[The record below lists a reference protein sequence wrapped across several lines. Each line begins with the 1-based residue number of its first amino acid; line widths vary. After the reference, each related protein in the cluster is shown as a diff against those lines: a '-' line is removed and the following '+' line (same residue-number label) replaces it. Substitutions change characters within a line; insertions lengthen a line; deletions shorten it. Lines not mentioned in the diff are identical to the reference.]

1 MFGSAFG
8 SASDATVLRVGW
20 DASAVDSGVSNLNS
34 RLSAARS
41 EMRATGAQMG
51 GFGRST
57 EGLRKKQEG
66 LNKIYELQGQKVKDL
81 EGNYQ
86 RLVAEKGAD
95 SKAAIDA
102 SRHYNNALTEYA
114 KMESQLQDLTKEIA
128 FQESA
133 WGRMESG
140 LTGFSQ
146 STGRL
151 ADGFGNAGRK
161 MTMGLTLPIVG
172 IGTAVLKTGME
183 FEKSMSK
190 VQALS
195 GASAEEMAKMEAQAK
210 ELGESTVFSAS
221 QAAEA
226 QAFLAMAGWEVA
238 DIYDAMPGLLN
249 LAAAGQMELGRTA
262 DITSNIMQA
271 FAINANEAGRVSDV
285 LAEAASNSNTDIEML
300 GEAMEYAAPTA
311 NVFGW
316 SLEETTAALMSFGDA
331 GIQGGKAG
339 QAWSTSLQRLSK
351 PTRQM
356 RNLMEEL
363 NIQMFDSEGVMK
375 PLPELVGEI
384 EKATKGMTDEQQ
396 ANVITTLF
404 GNQAFKHWA
413 ILLEEGSEELAN
425 TTEQLENSEGAA
437 QNMADTMLDNA
448 YGSFVELKSA
458 AEGLAIQFSE
468 HMIPHFITLTDKATE
483 LVRWFGSLDKDT
495 QKYILTAAGIA
506 AVLGPAAIV
515 LSTTLRSVSYLSGG
529 LAKAVGAFGRYTTS
543 AKVAQSQTATF
554 GASAQLA
561 GTQVVAGTKNVG
573 RFGGA
578 LGKIGGIASL
588 AGLGMLAFGDDSQQ
602 GLGTA
607 LLFAPEIGKLGKGI
621 FDLGSKAVKGGG
633 KLIGFGKNA
642 STASKGIGTL
652 ARGVGTFG
660 SRAAALGGP
669 IGIGVAAITGLG
681 IAGYEVYEHYK
692 DKVMPTFDSFGDIV
706 MDNGEK
712 ISESTAKQLDAFKV
726 LSDEAMIEINKLSW
740 GSQEVT
746 DEMATNLTGKFSEMG
761 TMIKDELNKNYTQ
774 SQQDLEK
781 FLGQSE
787 VITAEHQAEIQKR
800 YEDHYN
806 ARVSHTEEMEGR
818 INDIV
823 QTAADENRSI
833 TDAER
838 AEINRIKDSMM
849 EANVRAVAEGS
860 VEQKAILEQ
869 LKADSSVIN
878 AEQAADTVKKSIEAR
893 DGAIKAAN
901 ERYDETV
908 QWAITQ
914 RDETGLIT
922 AEEADQIIREAGR
935 QRDESI
941 TAAED
946 AHIGVVREAQ
956 NQAKGHVDQVNWET
970 GEVLS
975 TWDNFV
981 NDLRGF
987 VNYVTGNINKV
998 LDFFGIPQI
1007 PKWEGSKSPSKTKS
1021 TERMPDLGPTPY
1033 ATGTSPI
1040 GHPEDGWATISERG
1054 PELVHDPKVGTFV
1067 SNNNGP
1073 EQVYLHKGSSV
1084 LPAHHTKSLL
1094 NRYGFGNKSGFML
1107 PAYEKGV
1114 GEDDLNWWDSLL
1126 QGPKALF
1133 DKVVGAFQPDWISN
1147 KKGMYM
1153 DIAKG
1158 TFGKIKEGAIKFFT
1172 DLIPTF
1178 DFGGGGFPNFPKP
1191 PFVMTSGFGP
1201 RKSPGGIGSSN
1212 HKGIDFAAPIGT
1224 SIPSQSTGK
1233 VSFAGWLGGYGNLV
1247 KISTGIYDLLYGHN
1261 SKNTVKRGQNVS
1273 VGQTIGLVGSTGNST
1288 GPHVHFEVRK
1298 NGTAVNPKTVAGELN
1313 GGIGGVSVGGNVT
1326 KWIAAAMKIAG
1337 VSGKDWLNGLSL
1349 IAQKESGG
1357 NPRAINDWDINARRG
1372 IPSKGLMQTIGP
1384 TFNAFKL
1391 PGMGDIYNPV
1401 HNAVASI
1408 RYIQTRY
1415 GGINNV
1421 PGIKS
1426 MRAGGRYV
1434 GYDQGGVSRK
1444 RQLAWLSERNHE
1456 EYVIPSQANEQS
1468 LSLFAELGE
1477 KLGVFN
1483 TIPSV
1488 DSIQPG
1494 DTRSYTGGLNLNF
1507 DAITSRLDSL
1517 MQNLKDVEVAPVI
1530 NLVVK
1535 LGEETIYKNID
1546 RKLGSRSYVDSVWEV

>member
-1 MFGSAFG
+1 MFGTFG

-20 DASAVDSGVSNLNS
+20 DASAVESGITNLNS
-34 RLSAARS
+34 RLSAAKS
-41 EMRATGAQMG
+41 EMNATAAQMG

-57 EGLRKKQEG
+57 EGLKKKQEG
-66 LNKIYELQGQKVKDL
+66 LNKMYELQGQKVKAL
-81 EGNYQ
+81 EDNYN
-86 RLVAEKGAD
+86 RLLETKDKESQAV
-95 SKAAIDA
+95 IDA
-102 SRHYNNALTEYA
+102 SKNYNNALAEYA
-114 KMESQLQDLTKEIA
+114 RMEKQLNKLGDEIA
-128 FQESA
+128 YQESA

-351 PTRQM
+351 PTAQM
-356 RNLMEEL
+356 RSLMEEL
-363 NIQMFDSEGVMK
+363 NIQMFNSEGVMK

-529 LAKAVGAFGRYTTS
+529 LAKAVGAFGRYTTG
-543 AKVAQSQTATF
+543 AKVAQSQTTKF

-633 KLIGFGKNA
+633 KLVGFGKNA

-660 SRAAALGGP
+660 SRAAALAGP

-681 IAGYEVYEHYK
+681 TAAYEVYEHYK
-692 DKVMPTFDSFGDIV
+692 DKVMPTFDTFGDVV
-706 MDNGEK
+706 MENGEK
-712 ISESTAKQLDAFKV
+712 ISESTAEQLDAFKT
-726 LSDEAMIEINKLSW
+726 LADEAMVEINKLSW
-740 GSQEVT
+740 GAQEVT
-746 DEMATNLTGKFSEMG
+746 DEMAESLTGKFSEMG
-761 TMIKDELNKNYTQ
+761 TMIKDELNKNYSQ

-787 VITAEHQAEIQKR
+787 AITEEHQVEIQKR
-800 YEDHYN
+800 YEDYYN
-806 ARVSHTEEMEGR
+806 ARISHTEEMEGR
-818 INDIV
+818 INSIV

-833 TDAER
+833 TDEER
-838 AEINRIKDSMM
+838 VEINRIKDSMM
-849 EANVRAVAEGS
+849 EANVRAVAQGS
-860 VEQKAILEQ
+860 EEQQAIMTH
-869 LKADSSVIN
+869 LKHFSSEMN
-878 AEQAADTVKKSIEAR
+878 AEQAADTIKKSLEAK
-893 DGAIKAAN
+893 DGAIKAAD
-901 ERYDETV
+901 ERATEV
-908 QWAITQ
+908 INWANKQ
-914 RDETGLIT
+914 VEETGLLSR
-922 AEEADQIIREAGR
+922 EEADQIIAEAKR
-935 QRDESI
+935 RRDEEI

-946 AHIGVVREAQ
+946 AHIGVVTEAEK
-956 NQAKGHVDQVNWET
+956 QAGAHIEQVDMET
-970 GEVLS
+970 GEII
-975 TWDNFV
+975 TMWGHFT
-981 NDLRGF
+981 NDLRDA
-987 VNYVTGNINKV
+987 VNWVTDKINIV
-998 LDFFGIPQI
+998 LDFFGISKI
-1007 PKWEGSKSPSKTKS
+1007 PKWVGSSPVSRTKS
-1021 TERMPDLGPTPY
+1021 TDRITDGETQF
-1033 ATGTSPI
+1033 ATGTSPL
-1040 GHPEDGWATISERG
+1040 GHKEDGWATISERG
-1054 PELVHDPKVGTFV
+1054 PELVHDPKVGTYV
-1067 SNNNGP
+1067 SNNKGP

-1178 DFGGGGFPNFPKP
+1178 DFGGGGGFPNFPKP

-1224 SIPSQSTGK
+1224 SIPSQSTGR

-1288 GPHVHFEVRK
+1288 GPHVHFEVRR
-1298 NGTAVNPKTVAGELN
+1298 GGVAVNPKTVAGEL
-1313 GGIGGVSVGGNVT
+1313 GGIGGVNVSGNVA
-1326 KWIAAAMKIAG
+1326 KWITAAMRATG
-1337 VSGKDWLNGLSL
+1337 VSGQAWLNGLSL
-1349 IAQKESGG
+1349 IAKHESNG
-1357 NPRAINDWDINARRG
+1357 NPTAINRWDINARRG
-1372 IPSKGLMQTIGP
+1372 IPSMGLMQVIEP
-1384 TFNAFKL
+1384 TFRANMQ
-1391 PGMGDIYNPV
+1391 PGMSNIMNPV
-1401 HNAVASI
+1401 HNTAAAI
-1408 RYIQTRY
+1408 NYINRRY
-1415 GGINNV
+1415 GGINGV
-1421 PGIKS
+1421 PGVKAV
-1426 MRAGGRYV
+1426 RAGRKYV
-1434 GYDQGGVSRK
+1434 GYADGGVSRN

-1517 MQNLKDVEVAPVI
+1517 MQNLKDVEVSPVI

-1546 RKLGSRSYVDSVWEV
+1546 RKLGSRSYVDAVWEV

>member
-1 MFGSAFG
+1 MFGTFG

-102 SRHYNNALTEYA
+102 SRHYNNALTEYS

-151 ADGFGNAGRK
+151 ADGFGSAGRK

-172 IGTAVLKTGME
+172 IGTAVLKTGMD

-195 GASAEEMAKMEAQAK
+195 GASAEEMAKMEGQAK
-210 ELGESTVFSAS
+210 QLGESTVFSAS

-316 SLEETTAALMSFGDA
+316 SVEETTAALMSFGDA

-351 PTRQM
+351 PTAQM
-356 RNLMEEL
+356 RSLMEEL

-375 PLPELVGEI
+375 PLPDLVGEI

-413 ILLEEGSEELAN
+413 ILLEEGSEELAK

-468 HMIPHFITLTDKATE
+468 HMIPHFITLTDKATD

-529 LAKAVGAFGRYTTS
+529 LAKAVGAFGRYTTG
-543 AKVAQSQTATF
+543 AKVAQSQTTKF

-621 FDLGSKAVKGGG
+621 FDAGSKALKSGG

-692 DKVMPTFDSFGDIV
+692 DKVMPTFDTFGDVV
-706 MDNGEK
+706 MENGEK
-712 ISESTAKQLDAFKV
+712 ISESTAKQLDAFKA

-761 TMIKDELNKNYTQ
+761 TMIKDELNKNYTK
-774 SQQDLEK
+774 SQEDLEK

-849 EANVRAVAEGS
+849 EANVRAVAQGS
-860 VEQKAILEQ
+860 EEQQAIMTH
-869 LKADSSVIN
+869 LKHLSSEIN
-878 AEQAADTVKKSIEAR
+878 AEQAADTVKKSLEAKE
-893 DGAIKAAN
+893 GAIKAAD
-901 ERYDETV
+901 ERATEV
-908 QWAITQ
+908 INWANKQ
-914 RDETGLIT
+914 VEETGLLSR
-922 AEEADQIIREAGR
+922 EEADQIIAEAKR
-935 QRDESI
+935 RRDEEI

-956 NQAKGHVDQVNWET
+956 KQAKGHIDQVNWET

-981 NDLRGF
+981 NDLRDF

-998 LDFFGIPQI
+998 LDFFGIPKI

-1040 GHPEDGWATISERG
+1040 GHPEDGWATISEKG
-1054 PELVHDPKVGTFV
+1054 PELIHDPQVGTFV
-1067 SNNNGP
+1067 SNNKGP

-1158 TFGKIKEGAIKFFT
+1158 TFDKVKEGAIKFFT

-1178 DFGGGGFPNFPKP
+1178 DFGGGGGFPNFPQP

-1212 HKGIDFAAPIGT
+1212 HKGLDYAAPIGT

-1298 NGTAVNPKTVAGELN
+1298 NGTAVNPKTVAGEL
-1313 GGIGGVSVGGNVT
+1313 GGIGGVNVSGNVA
-1326 KWIAAAMKIAG
+1326 KWITAAMRATG
-1337 VSGKDWLNGLSL
+1337 VSGQAWLNGLSL
-1349 IAQKESGG
+1349 IAKHESNG
-1357 NPRAINDWDINARRG
+1357 NPTAINRWDINALRG
-1372 IPSKGLMQTIGP
+1372 TPSMGLMQVIEP
-1384 TFNAFKL
+1384 TFRANMQ
-1391 PGMGDIYNPV
+1391 PGMSNIMNPV
-1401 HNAVASI
+1401 HNTAAAI
-1408 RYIQTRY
+1408 NYINRRY
-1415 GGINNV
+1415 GGINGV
-1421 PGIKS
+1421 PGVKAV
-1426 MRAGGRYV
+1426 RAGRKYV
-1434 GYDQGGVSRK
+1434 GYADGGISRN

-1483 TIPSV
+1483 TVPSV
-1488 DSIQPG
+1488 DSIHPG
-1494 DTRSYTGGLNLNF
+1494 DTRSYTGGISLNF
-1507 DAITSRLDSL
+1507 DAITNRLDSL
-1517 MQNLKDVEVAPVI
+1517 MQNLKDVEVSPVI

-1546 RKLGSRSYVDSVWEV
+1546 RKLGSRSYVDAVWEV

>member
-1 MFGSAFG
+1 MFGTFG

-57 EGLRKKQEG
+57 EGLRKKQDG

-81 EGNYQ
+81 EANYQ
-86 RLVAEKGAD
+86 RLVQEKGSD
-95 SKAAIDA
+95 SKATIDA
-102 SRHYNNALTEYA
+102 SRHYNNALAEYA

-172 IGTAVLKTGME
+172 IGTAVLKTGMD

-396 ANVITTLF
+396 ASVITTLF

-413 ILLEEGSEELAN
+413 ILLEEGSEELAK

-468 HMIPHFITLTDKATE
+468 HMIPHFITITDKATE

-543 AKVAQSQTATF
+543 AKVAQSQTSKF

-561 GTQVVAGTKNVG
+561 GTQVIAGTKNVG

-712 ISESTAKQLDAFKV
+712 ISESTAEQLDAFKT
-726 LSDEAMIEINKLSW
+726 LADEAMVEINKLSW
-740 GSQEVT
+740 GAQEVT
-746 DEMATNLTGKFSEMG
+746 DEMAESLTGKFSEMG
-761 TMIKDELNKNYTQ
+761 TMIKDELNKNYSQ

-787 VITAEHQAEIQKR
+787 AITEEHQVEIQKR
-800 YEDHYN
+800 YEDYYN
-806 ARVSHTEEMEGR
+806 ARISHTEEMEGR
-818 INDIV
+818 INSIV

-833 TDAER
+833 TDEER
-838 AEINRIKDSMM
+838 VEINRIKDSMM
-849 EANVRAVAEGS
+849 EANVRAVAQGS
-860 VEQKAILEQ
+860 EEQQAIMTH
-869 LKADSSVIN
+869 LKHFSSEMN
-878 AEQAADTVKKSIEAR
+878 AEQAADTIKKSLEAK
-893 DGAIKAAN
+893 DGAIKAAD
-901 ERYDETV
+901 ERATEV
-908 QWAITQ
+908 INWANKQ
-914 RDETGLIT
+914 VEETGLLSR
-922 AEEADQIIREAGR
+922 EEADQIIAEAKR
-935 QRDESI
+935 RRDEEI

-946 AHIGVVREAQ
+946 AHIGVVTEAEK
-956 NQAKGHVDQVNWET
+956 QAGAHIEQVDMET
-970 GEVLS
+970 GEII
-975 TWDNFV
+975 TMWGHFT
-981 NDLRGF
+981 NDLRDA
-987 VNYVTGNINKV
+987 VNWVTDKINIV
-998 LDFFGIPQI
+998 LDFFGISKI
-1007 PKWEGSKSPSKTKS
+1007 PKWVGSSPVSRTKS
-1021 TERMPDLGPTPY
+1021 TDRITDGETQF
-1033 ATGTSPI
+1033 ATGTSPL
-1040 GHPEDGWATISERG
+1040 GHKEDGWATISERG
-1054 PELVHDPKVGTFV
+1054 PELVHDPKVGTYV
-1067 SNNNGP
+1067 SNNKGP

-1178 DFGGGGFPNFPKP
+1178 DFGGGGGFPNFPQP

-1212 HKGIDFAAPIGT
+1212 HKGLDFAAPIGT

-1298 NGTAVNPKTVAGELN
+1298 NGTAVNPKTVAGELS

-1408 RYIQTRY
+1408 RYIQSRY

-1434 GYDQGGVSRK
+1434 GYADGGYSNK
-1444 RQLAWLSERNHE
+1444 RHLAWVSERDHGEYHIPE
-1456 EYVIPSQANEQS
+1456 EPSERS

-1483 TIPSV
+1483 TVPSV
-1488 DSIQPG
+1488 DSIEPG
-1494 DTRSYTGGLNLNF
+1494 DTRTYRGGINLNF
-1507 DAITSRLDSL
+1507 DALTSRLDTLIQSVK
-1517 MQNLKDVEVAPVI
+1517 NSDFAPVI
-1530 NLVVK
+1530 LVK
-1535 LGEETIYKNID
+1535 LGEETIYRNVG
-1546 RKLGSRSYVDSVWEV
+1546 RNLGARADVDALWEV

>member
-1 MFGSAFG
+1 MFG

-151 ADGFGNAGRK
+151 ADSFGNAGRK

-172 IGTAVLKTGME
+172 IGTAVLKTGMD
-183 FEKSMSK
+183 FEASMSN
-190 VQALS
+190 VAALS
-195 GASAEEMAKMEAQAK
+195 GATGDDLALLEAKAREMGAQTSKSASEAADGLSYMALAGWDTQQMIGGLEPILRLSEAGAIDLGRASDLATDSMSALQIGVEDLPMYLDNVSEASRSSNTSIEQLMDAYITAGGNLAQFNVPLEESTAILGLLANRGLKGSEAGRALNAIMVNLTSGAGQAGKAMK
-210 ELGESTVFSAS
+210 ELGISA
-221 QAAEA
+221 
-226 QAFLAMAGWEVA
+226 
-238 DIYDAMPGLLN
+238 
-249 LAAAGQMELGRTA
+249 
-262 DITSNIMQA
+262 
-271 FAINANEAGRVSDV
+271 
-285 LAEAASNSNTDIEML
+285 
-300 GEAMEYAAPTA
+300 
-311 NVFGW
+311 
-316 SLEETTAALMSFGDA
+316 
-331 GIQGGKAG
+331 
-339 QAWSTSLQRLSK
+339 
-351 PTRQM
+351 
-356 RNLMEEL
+356 
-363 NIQMFDSEGVMK
+363 FDSEGNFIG
-375 PLPELVGEI
+375 LEETLQLV
-384 EKATKGMTDEQQ
+384 KDRTKDMTDEQQ
-396 ANVITTLF
+396 AQYISMIAGKEHLKSF
-404 GNQAFKHWA
+404 QGM
-413 ILLEEGSEELAN
+413 LAGLDDEYGDLKE
-425 TTEQLENSEGAA
+425 TVGDAEGAL
-437 QNMADTMLDNA
+437 NDMASTMQDNA
-448 YGSFVELKSA
+448 QGGITRLKSA
-458 AEGLAIQFSE
+458 FEELSIQFAE
-468 HMIPHFITLTDKATE
+468 EMIPHFVTLTESANDLIT
-483 LVRWFGSLDKDT
+483 WFSGLDKDT
-495 QKYILTAAGIA
+495 KKYILTAAGIA

-515 LSTTLRSVSYLSGG
+515 LSTTLKAVSHLSGG
-529 LAKAVGAFGRYTTS
+529 LARAVGAFGRYTAS
-543 AKVAQSQTATF
+543 AKVAQSQTTKF
-554 GASAQLA
+554 GTSAQLA

-621 FDLGSKAVKGGG
+621 FDAGSKALKSGG

-669 IGIGVAAITGLG
+669 IGIGIAAITGLG
-681 IAGYEVYEHYK
+681 TAAYEVYEHYK
-692 DKVMPTFDSFGDIV
+692 DKVMPTFDTFGDVV
-706 MDNGEK
+706 MENGEK
-712 ISESTAKQLDAFKV
+712 ISESTAKQLDAFKA

-746 DEMATNLTGKFSEMG
+746 DDMASNLTGKFSEMG

-818 INDIV
+818 INSIV

-833 TDAER
+833 TDEER

-860 VEQKAILEQ
+860 IEQKAILEQ

-956 NQAKGHVDQVNWET
+956 KQAKGHVDQVNWET

-975 TWDNFV
+975 AWDNFV
-981 NDLRGF
+981 DDLREF
-987 VNYVTGNINKV
+987 VNFVTGGINKV
-998 LDFFGIPQI
+998 LEFFGLPKI
-1007 PKWEGSKSPSKTKS
+1007 PKWQGSKPTSQTKS

-1107 PAYEKGV
+1107 PAYENGV
-1114 GEDDLNWWDSLL
+1114 GEDDLSWWDSLL

-1224 SIPSQSTGK
+1224 SIPSQSTGR

-1298 NGTAVNPKTVAGELN
+1298 NGTAVNPKTVAGELS

-1408 RYIQTRY
+1408 RYIQSRY

-1434 GYDQGGVSRK
+1434 GYADGGYSNK
-1444 RQLAWLSERNHE
+1444 RHLAWVSERDHGEYHIPE
-1456 EYVIPSQANEQS
+1456 EPSERS

-1483 TIPSV
+1483 TVPSV
-1488 DSIQPG
+1488 DSIEPG
-1494 DTRSYTGGLNLNF
+1494 DTRTYRGGINLNF
-1507 DAITSRLDSL
+1507 DALTSRLDTLIQSVK
-1517 MQNLKDVEVAPVI
+1517 NSDFAPVI
-1530 NLVVK
+1530 LVK
-1535 LGEETIYKNID
+1535 LGEETIYRNVG
-1546 RKLGSRSYVDSVWEV
+1546 RNLGARADVDALWEV